1 MSERMS
7 KSEFRRLENQNGP
20 LSKCPE
26 TPVGKLA
33 TLVRHDTG
41 ERVQITD
48 AGDVVGELCKWGRC
62 YACDRHRYNN
72 VIWKEPS

>member
-48 AGDVVGELCKWGRC
+48 A
-62 YACDRHRYNN
+62 ACDRHRYNN